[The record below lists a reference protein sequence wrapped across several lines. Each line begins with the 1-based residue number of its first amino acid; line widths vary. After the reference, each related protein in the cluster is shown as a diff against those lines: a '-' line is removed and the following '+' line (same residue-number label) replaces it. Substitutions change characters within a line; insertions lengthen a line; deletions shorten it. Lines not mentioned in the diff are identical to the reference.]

1 MTRLAWWD
9 CAAGASGDMF
19 LGALVGAGVPV
30 STLQAAVDAVTT
42 EPVLLSVSEVTRG
55 GLAATKVDVTAP
67 RASVVRTWGSVR
79 ELLESADLP
88 EPVRGTALAAFSAL
102 ATAEAAAHRT
112 SAEAVHFHEVG
123 GLDAIADIVG
133 AAAGLHALRIEAAA
147 ASAVTLGSGM
157 VRTSHGRLPVP
168 TPAVVSLLS
177 AVGAPVSSG
186 PAPYEMCTP
195 TGAALL
201 AATVTRWGGLPTMRV
216 EAMGTGAGTRDLEE
230 IPNALRLLVGTTV
243 AGAAEPAAGMLTLE
257 ANVDDMDPRLW
268 PAVLGRL
275 LEAGAADA
283 WLTPILMKKGRPA
296 YTLAVLVQPGVADAV
311 RRVVFTE
318 TTTIGLRESQVDRR
332 VLDRELTT
340 VTVGGRTIRLKTAR
354 LDGAV
359 VNAVPEYDDVA
370 AAAAALGR
378 PVKTVLA
385 AATAAAVTAGLAP

>member
-30 STLQAAVDAVTT
+30 STLQTAVDAVTT

-318 TTTIGLRESQVDRR
+318 TTTIGLRESRVDRR
-332 VLDRELTT
+332 VLDREVTT
-340 VTVGGRTIRLKTAR
+340 VTVNGRTIRLKTAR

>member
-123 GLDAIADIVG
+123 SLDAIADIVG

-230 IPNALRLLVGTTV
+230 MPNALRLLVGTTV
-243 AGAAEPAAGMLTLE
+243 AGAAEPVAGMLTLE

-318 TTTIGLRESQVDRR
+318 TTTIGLRESRVDRR
-332 VLDRELTT
+332 VLDREVTT